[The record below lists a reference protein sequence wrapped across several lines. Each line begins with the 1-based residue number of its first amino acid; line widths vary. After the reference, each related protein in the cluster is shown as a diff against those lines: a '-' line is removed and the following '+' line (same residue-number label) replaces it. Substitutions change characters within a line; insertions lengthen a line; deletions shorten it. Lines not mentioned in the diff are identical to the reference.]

1 MQYFLHLFAAEFPN
15 ANRQIV
21 KLSGT
26 PTIKHFLKIYLTR
39 NHLDPY
45 RRKYSLNYSQ
55 P

>member
-26 PTIKHFLKIYLTR
+26 PTIKTLLENILNAKSFRPIQEKIFT
-39 NHLDPY
+39 
-45 RRKYSLNYSQ
+45 
-55 P
+55 